1 MKSNDKIK
9 VSKLLALGVVLSSLT
24 FVAHAQERKTP
35 GERAVEYRQSLYQVL
50 AGNFGPAE
58 SMASG
63 KTPFDAAKAQKYSE
77 RAAYVAKMLDD
88 AFPPNSNGVGDTYA
102 KPEIWTDTA
111 QFQKLW
117 KAMVDNMQSF
127 SDSVKGGDMA
137 LIKAAA
143 EKTGESCKNCHE
155 KFKRKRS

>member
-1 MKSNDKIK
+1 MKSDHRMKA
-9 VSKLLALGVVLSSLT
+9 SKLIALGVVLSSLT
-24 FVAHAQERKTP
+24 VVAHAQERRSP

-58 SMASG
+58 AMASG
-63 KTPFDAAKAQKYSE
+63 KAPFDATKAQKYSE

-88 AFPPNSNGVGDTYA
+88 AFPAMSNGVGDTYA

-111 QFQKLW
+111 EFQKLL
-117 KAMVDNMQSF
+117 KALIDNTQSF
-127 SDSVKGGDMA
+127 ADAVKGGDKA
-137 LIKAAA
+137 LIKTAA
-143 EKTGESCKNCHE
+143 ERTGESCKNCHD